1 MQGKIRK
8 EDIPM
13 YRRLIKSMLVILFI
27 IGIYSGGG
35 PVEAKVK
42 LVSDT
47 PLSERLH
54 EIVLDSPALGKQT
67 SLRVLLPKGYEDSK
81 ETYPVLYLL
90 HGCCGDYK
98 AWTARTDIEQV
109 TEDLPLIVV
118 MPDAGRGASYSD
130 WYNQGAYGPP
140 EWEKYHI
147 NELIPWVEQQ
157 YRAKGTREGRAVAG
171 LSMGGFGAMSYAARH
186 PDLFVAAASF
196 SGVLDTNLDPDFLEK
211 TIFQNQE
218 KVPPGTVWGDRET
231 NEIIWRS
238 HNPWDLAEN
247 LQGVD
252 LAIHTGNG
260 EAGGPL
266 DGGLESPVE
275 RICYRMS
282 TSLHDRL
289 EKLNIP
295 HVWDSYG
302 AGSHTWGYWQ
312 RNLHQSL
319 PRFMD
324 IFNNPPKAPVPFSYK
339 SAENAFSVYGWK
351 VDFEREEMEF
361 AKLSNV
367 STEGFDLTGSG
378 MAKIQTAP
386 WFTPHG
392 RYQVKVKGAGGTK
405 VITTDTDE
413 KGRLQLNLEFTSAD
427 HTLSVSLKSK
437 K

>member
-1 MQGKIRK
+1 MFRNLLKSLLVFLLI
-8 EDIPM
+8 IPL
-13 YRRLIKSMLVILFI
+13 YPSGQVHAQVELI
-27 IGIYSGGG
+27 
-35 PVEAKVK
+35 
-42 LVSDT
+42 SDT

-54 EIVLDSPALGKQT
+54 DITLHSPALGKQT
-67 SLRVLLPKGYEDSK
+67 SLRVILPKGYEES
-81 ETYPVLYLL
+81 EQTYPVLYLL

-98 AWTARTDIEQV
+98 AWTARTDIEKI

-130 WYNQGAYGPP
+130 WYNGGAYGPP
-140 EWEKYHI
+140 QWEKYHI
-147 NELIPWVEQQ
+147 KELIPWVEQH
-157 YRAKGTREGRAVAG
+157 YRAKGSREGRAVAG

-196 SGVLDTNLDPDFLEK
+196 SGVLDTNLDPEFLEK

-247 LQGVD
+247 LEGVN
-252 LAIHTGNG
+252 LAIHTGTG

-275 RICYRMS
+275 ETCFVMS

-289 EKLNIP
+289 EKLNIS

-302 AGSHTWGYWQ
+302 PGSHTWGYWQ
-312 RNLHQSL
+312 RDLHQTL

-324 IFNNPPKAPVPFSYK
+324 IFNNPPEAPIPFQYK
-339 SAENAFSVYGWK
+339 SAESSFSVYGWDVEFDRDK
-351 VDFEREEMEF
+351 MEF
-361 AKLSNV
+361 ARLSDVTEKGFKLQ
-367 STEGFDLTGSG
+367 GSG
-378 MAKIQTAP
+378 KADVQTAP
-386 WFTPHG
+386 WFKPNG
-392 RYQVKVKGAGGTK
+392 KYQVKIKGGRDAKVVKTRA
-405 VITTDTDE
+405 DDE
-413 KGRLQLNLEFTSAD
+413 GRLRVSLDFTSKHAGD
-427 HTLSVSLKSK
+427 ELSVSIKQK
-437 K
+437 KN